1 MADGRRYG
9 HVIDPRTGWPANG
22 VVTASVVASDAARAD
37 ALSTAFLVGGID
49 LAGRYCAEHS
59 DVLALITP
67 DDGSERPIVIGGH
80 PGVRFVTP

>member
-1 MADGRRYG
+1 M
-9 HVIDPRTGWPANG
+9 VS
-22 VVTASVVASDAARAD
+22 ASVVASDAARAD
-37 ALSTAFLVGGID
+37 ALSTAFLVGGIE